1 MTSQTCI
8 TSNISTGSHDPAAGL
23 LSHVF
28 SATIEAQ
35 ILFTMPAGEWKKAVT
50 FLMGQSGSV
59 QLGCEADS
67 GPFATPRA
75 EAPRGTR
82 DARRHAACDRAIR

>member
-8 TSNISTGSHDPAAGL
+8 TSNISTGSHDPAIGL

-35 ILFTMPAGEWKKAVT
+35 IPLTMPAGGWKKAVT
-50 FLMGQSGSV
+50 FLMARAAPSNYGVKPTAGRS
-59 QLGCEADS
+59 
-67 GPFATPRA
+67 PR
-75 EAPRGTR
+75 PGLKPLS
-82 DARRHAACDRAIR
+82 